1 LIIGKPSL
9 YILARLIFVK
19 LVRFGKGYP
28 VNESLQAR
36 LEHLEALYSEQEYTV
51 QALNDTVAQQDREIA
66 RLTSTV
72 ERLKDQL
79 LALKTEVR
87 SDISSDDEKPP
98 HY

>member
-1 LIIGKPSL
+1 
-9 YILARLIFVK
+9 
-19 LVRFGKGYP
+19 

-51 QALNDTVAQQDREIA
+51 QALNDTVAQQDRELA
-66 RLTSTV
+66 RLTLIV

-79 LALKTEVR
+79 LALKTEVT
-87 SDISSDDEKPP
+87 SDINTDNEKPP